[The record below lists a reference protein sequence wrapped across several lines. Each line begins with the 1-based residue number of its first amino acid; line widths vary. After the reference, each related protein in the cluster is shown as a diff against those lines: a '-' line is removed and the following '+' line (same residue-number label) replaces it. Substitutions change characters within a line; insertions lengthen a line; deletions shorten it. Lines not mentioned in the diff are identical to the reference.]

1 MKPVKRILK
10 ILFWA
15 LSHVKDAIT
24 GLGNAMYA
32 KRGYD
37 YAGGW
42 ARKQKDVNSAAIDTG
57 SNPLRV
63 FFDANKEGN
72 GIWKFIHY
80 FDIYQ
85 RHFSKYVGKE
95 VHIVEV
101 GIYSGGSLK
110 MWKSY
115 FGDKCKIYGMDI
127 QNECMR
133 YEDNDV
139 KIFIGDQESRDF
151 WKAFKE
157 KVPRVDIL
165 VDDGGH
171 LVEQQI
177 ATLEEILPH
186 ISPGGVYLCEDVAG
200 SRNKLTAYING
211 IQNYQN
217 NITPLSGPEQRSKN
231 TAFQQ
236 QVYSIHQYPFVFVI
250 EKQNELV
257 EELSAPK
264 HGTVW
269 GPFFAAEEK
278 W

>member
-1 MKPVKRILK
+1 
-10 ILFWA
+10 
-15 LSHVKDAIT
+15 
-24 GLGNAMYA
+24 MYA
-32 KRGYD
+32 KRGYG
-37 YAGGW
+37 YADRW
-42 ARKQKDVNSAAIDTG
+42 SRINDRTG
-57 SNPLRV
+57 STHTYKENNPLRT
-63 FFDANKEGN
+63 FFDANQEGN

-115 FGDKCKIYGMDI
+115 FGDKCKIYGIDI
-127 QNECMR
+127 QQDCIK
-133 YEDNDV
+133 YEDSDV

-151 WKAFKE
+151 WKTFKE

-171 LVEQQI
+171 LTGQQI
-177 ATLEEILPH
+177 VTLEEILPH
-186 ISPGGVYLCEDVAG
+186 ISPGGVYLCEDVTG
-200 SRNKLTAYING
+200 SRNKLTAYMNG
-211 IQNYQN
+211 IQNYLN
-217 NITPLSGPEQRSKN
+217 NITPVPGPVQKSSN

-236 QVYSIHQYPFVFVI
+236 QIYSIHQYPYVFVI

-257 EELSAPK
+257 NELSAPK
-264 HGTVW
+264 HGTIW
-269 GPFFAAEEK
+269 GPFFKAEEK
-278 W
+278 